1 MGQISIRGA
10 RTHNLKNIS
19 VDLPRGKLIVFTGPS
34 GSGKSSLA
42 FDTLFAEGQRRYVE
56 SLSVY
61 ARQILDLMPR
71 PDVDE
76 IEGLSPAISID
87 QHAAAGS
94 VRSTVGTATEVA
106 DYLRLLFARAG
117 TPCCPTHGLPLT
129 AMPIAS
135 MVDRTLQLPEGTR
148 IMILAPVRRAM
159 KEGFAAFF
167 DACAAKGF
175 SRLRIDGEV
184 VQIADADPYRLGADA
199 PHAIDIV
206 VDRLKVRAEVRE
218 RLADSFQTAVQLSDG
233 RAVVVGMDD
242 ASLSI
247 AFSAKYACPEC
258 DYTLG
263 QLEPKMFSSNSPDGC
278 CPACG
283 GTGRGTNFSE
293 ALVAAL
299 PQLSIARGAIE
310 GWDSRNPKKFDRI
323 RDAAAA
329 LGADVETPW
338 KQYPESVRRALLY
351 GNDATR
357 ALTPPFE
364 GVITEME
371 AFWNDAND
379 AMRRILA
386 RFRAEG
392 PCPTCAGTGFGPIAR
407 SVYLGEGELRKNI
420 VELSKMPL
428 EKLAL
433 YFDQLELKGAKAAI
447 GERVLTGLRTR
458 LRFLIDLG
466 LGYLSLSRRADTL
479 SGGESQRMRLA
490 SQIGSGLTGVMYV
503 LDEPSI
509 GLHQRDNDR
518 LIDTMKH
525 LRDIGNTVI
534 VVEHDEDAIRSADYV
549 VDMGPGAG
557 EGGGCVTAVGSPE
570 EIMADE
576 HSLTGA
582 YLSGRR
588 TMTLPPSSWK
598 QAGAAWFGLLG
609 ARGHNLR
616 NVDLRIPVGAITVV
630 AGISGSGKSSLVNDT
645 LYPALA
651 ARYQRAQTAP
661 LPFAGLENPESFD
674 KVIAVDQSPIGR
686 TPRSNAA
693 TYVGVFTLIREVFAQ
708 TQTARERGYDAR
720 RFSFNAKGGRCEAC
734 QGDGLVKV
742 EMQFL
747 PALYVTCDVCGG
759 KRYNR
764 ETLEVRCKGR
774 NIAEVLEMTVDEALA
789 FFASYPQIVRKL
801 QTLHDVGLGY
811 IRLGQS
817 ATTFSGGEAQRIKL
831 AAELSRTDTGRT
843 LYILDEPTTGLHFE
857 DIAMLLD
864 VLRRLT
870 ALGNT
875 VVIIEHNLDV
885 LRAAD
890 WIVDMGPEGGE
901 AGGEILAAGT
911 PKMIVKDKKSVTGPY
926 LAEAMRRAKAR
937 EKDRKKG
944 ADQTGHAR

>member
-129 AMPIAS
+129 AVPIAS

-184 VQIADADPYRLGADA
+184 VQIADADPYRLGGDA
-199 PHAIDIV
+199 PHAVDIV

-233 RAVVVGMDD
+233 RAVVAGMDD

-263 QLEPKMFSSNSPDGC
+263 QLEPKMFSANSPDGC

-283 GTGRGTNFSE
+283 GTGRGTDFSE

-323 RDAAAA
+323 RAAAAA
-329 LGADVETPW
+329 LGVDVETPW
-338 KQYPESVRRALLY
+338 EQYPEAVRSALLY
-351 GNDATR
+351 GNDSTR
-357 ALTPPFE
+357 SLTPPFE

-371 AFWNDAND
+371 TFWNDAND

-392 PCPTCAGTGFGPIAR
+392 PCPTCSGTGFGSIAR

-428 EKLAL
+428 EKLSI
-433 YFDQLELKGAKAAI
+433 YFDKLELKGAKAAI

-549 VDMGPGAG
+549 VDMGPAAG
-557 EGGGCVTAVGSPE
+557 EGGGRVTAVGSPE

-598 QAGAAWFGLLG
+598 QTGAAWFGLLG

-651 ARYQRAQTAP
+651 ARYQRAQAAP
-661 LPFAGLENPESFD
+661 LPFAGLENPDAFD

-693 TYVGVFTLIREVFAQ
+693 TYAGVFTLIREVFAQ

-911 PKMIVKDKKSVTGPY
+911 PKMIAKDKKSVTGPY

-937 EKDRKKG
+937 EKVRKAGGEQTKG
-944 ADQTGHAR
+944 A

>member
-19 VDLPRGKLIVFTGPS
+19 VDLPRGKLIVITGPS

-76 IEGLSPAISID
+76 IAGLSPAISID

-94 VRSTVGTATEVA
+94 ARSTVGTATEVA

-117 TPCCPTHGLPLT
+117 TPCCPVHGLPLT
-129 AMPIAS
+129 AEPIAA
-135 MVDRTLQLPEGTR
+135 MVDRTLKLPEGTR
-148 IMILAPVRRAM
+148 ILVLAPVKRAM
-159 KEGFAAFF
+159 KDGFSAFF
-167 DACAAKGF
+167 DEYAAKGF
-175 SRLRIDGEV
+175 SRLRIDGRV
-184 VQIADADPYRLGADA
+184 VEMSDVDPYRLDDGAA
-199 PHAIDIV
+199 HAIDVV
-206 VDRLKVRAEVRE
+206 VDRLRVRPDVRE
-218 RLADSFQTAVQLSDG
+218 RLADSFQTAVQLADG
-233 RAVVVGMDD
+233 RAACAGMDD
-242 ASLSI
+242 ELLYI
-247 AFSAKYACPEC
+247 PFSAKYACPKC

-263 QLEPKMFSSNSPDGC
+263 QLEPKMFSANSPDGC
-278 CPACG
+278 CPVCG
-283 GTGRGTNFSE
+283 GTGRGTDFSE

-299 PQLSIARGAIE
+299 PQLSIARGAVE

-323 RDAAAA
+323 RAAAEV
-329 LGADVETPW
+329 LGASVETPW
-338 KQYPESVRRALLY
+338 KDLPRSVQQALLY
-351 GNDATR
+351 GSAATR
-357 ALTPPFE
+357 ALTPPFK
-364 GVITEME
+364 GVIVEME
-371 AFWNDAND
+371 EFWESANE

-392 PCPTCAGTGFGPIAR
+392 PCRACSGTGFGPIA
-407 SVYLGEGELRKNI
+407 SNVYLGEGERRRNI
-420 VELSKMPL
+420 VELSQMPL
-428 EKLAL
+428 EKLAD
-433 YFDQLELKGAKAAI
+433 YFEKLELQGAKAVI
-447 GERVLTGLRTR
+447 GERILAGLRTR

-518 LIDTMKH
+518 LIATMKH

-534 VVEHDEDAIRSADYV
+534 VVEHDEDAICAADWI
-549 VDMGPGAG
+549 VDMGPAAG
-557 EGGGCVTAVGSPE
+557 EGGGRVVAQGSPE
-570 EIMADE
+570 EIMADP

-588 TMTLPPSSWK
+588 VMTLPPSSWRLE
-598 QAGAAWFGLLG
+598 GSAWFGLLG
-609 ARGHNLR
+609 ARGNNLR

-661 LPFAGLENPESFD
+661 LSFEGLENPDAFD

-693 TYVGVFTLIREVFAQ
+693 TYTGVFTLIREVFAQ
-708 TQTARERGYDAR
+708 TQMARERGYDAR

-774 NIAEVLEMTVDEALA
+774 NIAEVLEMTIDESLE
-789 FFASYPQIVRKL
+789 FFSSYPQIVRKL

-857 DIAMLLD
+857 DIAMLLE

-890 WIVDMGPEGGE
+890 WIIDMGPGGGE
-901 AGGEILAAGT
+901 AGGAILAEGT
-911 PKMIVKDKKSVTGPY
+911 PDMIAKDGRSVTGPY
-926 LAEAMRRAKAR
+926 LADAVKRAKTRAAAH
-937 EKDRKKG
+937 KQAAKVSQG
-944 ADQTGHAR
+944 QA